1 MRNSINNASVTTPE
15 WTTRPERSNAL
26 AMRLIVWIAL
36 MGLALLSFGLSGK
49 LGHLDVPFALGIAVV
64 KSVLVVLFFMHVRH
78 STRLTKLVLAG
89 GVLWFLI
96 LMGMTYTDF
105 ASRTWMGVPG
115 R

>member
-1 MRNSINNASVTTPE
+1 MQEHSETHEPVDSVMTYLLVFL
-15 WTTRPERSNAL
+15 AL
-26 AMRLIVWIAL
+26 AAATVITTLVAFVDLGAFSVVVALAIAICKML
-36 MGLALLSFGLSGK
+36 
-49 LGHLDVPFALGIAVV
+49 
-64 KSVLVVLFFMHVRH
+64 LVVLFFMHVRH
-78 STRLTKLVLAG
+78 STKLTKLVLLG